1 MLRTVSKKVGQI
13 DINTVGL
20 PGFLRPARAM
30 RNNPPQR
37 GGLRHVNKF
46 ALKGQWIKIA
56 PLFCIALSGRLF
68 ERDLPTALRWVVMQC
83 P

>member
-1 MLRTVSKKVGQI
+1 MLRTVGKKVGQI

-20 PGFLRPARAM
+20 KVFLRPARAM

-46 ALKGQWIKIA
+46 ALKGQWMPSANK
-56 PLFCIALSGRLF
+56 
-68 ERDLPTALRWVVMQC
+68 
-83 P
+83 

>member
-1 MLRTVSKKVGQI
+1 
-13 DINTVGL
+13 
-20 PGFLRPARAM
+20 M

-46 ALKGQWIKIA
+46 ALQGQWIKIA
-56 PLFCIALSGRLF
+56 PPFCIALSGRLF
-68 ERDLPTALRWVVMQC
+68 GRDLPTALRWVVMQC